1 MRPSRTTVAD
11 TGDGSW
17 PLDARQMREAV
28 AVFDDPAYDDWQD
41 LFPLQDA
48 AVSRVEAVLGAPIC
62 PKRIV
67 DYYACAPPS
76 RRLHLSAR
84 PIGAWPLADAQF
96 VSPQVVASLPA
107 RESTLAATLDL
118 GGDAPSMVLSAPV
131 PSLGDAADPLRVQ
144 YEFAPETPQFVV
156 DAVAVAFRGAF
167 DARYRG
173 ALPLD
178 SAQIEAALNGEAM
191 PLGPYD

>member
-11 TGDGSW
+11 TGGGGY
-17 PLDARQMREAV
+17 PLSAAHMRDTV
-28 AVFDDPAYDDWQD
+28 AIFDDQAYDNWRD

-48 AVSRVEAVLGAPIC
+48 AVARVEAVLGAPIC

-84 PIGAWPLADAQF
+84 PIGAWPLAEAQF
-96 VSPQVVASLPA
+96 VSPTVVASLPA
-107 RESTLAATLDL
+107 GESTLAATLDL
-118 GGDAPSMVLSAPV
+118 SGDAPSVVLSAPV
-131 PSLGDAADPLRVQ
+131 PPLGGAANPLRVQ
-144 YEFAPETPQFVV
+144 YEFVPSVPQIVV
-156 DAVAVAFRGAF
+156 DAVALAFRGAF
-167 DARYRG
+167 DVRYRG

-178 SAQIEAALNGEAM
+178 PARIEAALNGEALL
-191 PLGPYD
+191 LGPYD